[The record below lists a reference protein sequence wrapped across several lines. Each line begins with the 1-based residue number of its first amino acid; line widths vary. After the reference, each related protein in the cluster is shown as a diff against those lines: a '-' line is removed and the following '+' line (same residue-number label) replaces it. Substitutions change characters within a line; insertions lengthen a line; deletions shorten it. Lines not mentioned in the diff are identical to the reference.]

1 VSADGAKSAVIET
14 FKECYFIKSSPLYG
28 SKPILF
34 VHDEIVLET
43 KHDGSAESHQ
53 RCSEAARRL
62 QTIMEQQMEI
72 YTPNIPAIAEPTLT
86 TKWVKDAES
95 DILEDGLIDIWT
107 PSEDPVDEDDEVI
120 DLDEPDA
127 EEIRTKVRIREIAIA
142 TINTLYDN
150 HFSSEAKARAKAGK

>member
-1 VSADGAKSAVIET
+1 MK
-14 FKECYFIKSSPLYG
+14 KSPLYG

-43 KHDGSAESHQ
+43 KHDGSPESHK
-53 RCSEAARRL
+53 RCSDAARRL
-62 QTIMEQQMEI
+62 QVIMEKCMEV

-107 PSEDPVDEDDEVI
+107 PSVTPDDESEDDVI

-127 EEIRTKVRIREIAIA
+127 EEIEAKLRIRKIAIA
-142 TINTLYDN
+142 TVDALYDN